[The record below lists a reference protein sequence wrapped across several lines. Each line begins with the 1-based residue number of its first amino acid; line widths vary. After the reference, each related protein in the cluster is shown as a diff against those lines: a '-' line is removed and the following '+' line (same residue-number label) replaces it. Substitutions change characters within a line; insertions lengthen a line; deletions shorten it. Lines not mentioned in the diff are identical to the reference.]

1 MQRLLLALLAL
12 STLALHNLHGQ
23 EAVHH
28 HHTRVRRAQL
38 VATSTPTPK
47 DSPTPSATV
56 ETSPTP
62 VWATPTPENTPA
74 TTHYESH
81 PSGSGALIG
90 LVFTG
95 LLVGGGIWGIAK
107 ITGRF
112 SPGTSSPAALPDDT
126 RQLLENIKE
135 DIGNSI
141 IPRRVGVPG
150 FVCKAGEAIT
160 MAVTAVKYYHDQSHV
175 RYEGGSRGVSFRVCR
190 GVSYRLGAHK
200 SHRVTNSTLDH
211 LDTGTL
217 VITNQAVSLIGDNA
231 VYMPYKKIVNFEWY
245 TDGFGFQTAAARN
258 THYVFANIREDVMP
272 YIRRA
277 ITCFTTSPET
287 FGDTRKNQ
295 TTFQDPKQL
304 TDEYNGFINKYL
316 DLMEQGLKQ
325 AAPGAEVLDRK
336 YEPGEINVKGET
348 YRVCQ
353 MKVKVPQYDD
363 PHWLY
368 VTLINNDT
376 EIKAVSANVYQHF
389 LQTGEFQT
397 DQSNEQATTNSNGTV
412 VNR

>member
-1 MQRLLLALLAL
+1 MHRLLLALLAL
-12 STLALHNLHGQ
+12 STLALPNVHGQ

-38 VATSTPTPK
+38 VATSTPK
-47 DSPTPSATV
+47 DSPNPSASV
-56 ETSPTP
+56 EESPTP

-74 TTHYESH
+74 TTQYESH

-107 ITGRF
+107 ITGRL

-135 DIGNSI
+135 DIGNGI
-141 IPRRVGVPG
+141 IPQRVGVPG

-217 VITNQAVSLIGDNA
+217 VITNQAVSLIGNNA

-245 TDGFGFQTAAARN
+245 TDGFGFQTVAARN

-272 YIRRA
+272 YIRGA

-287 FGDTRKNQ
+287 FGDTARTRQ
-295 TTFQDPKQL
+295 LPK
-304 TDEYNGFINKYL
+304 TG
-316 DLMEQGLKQ
+316 
-325 AAPGAEVLDRK
+325 
-336 YEPGEINVKGET
+336 
-348 YRVCQ
+348 
-353 MKVKVPQYDD
+353 
-363 PHWLY
+363 
-368 VTLINNDT
+368 
-376 EIKAVSANVYQHF
+376 SS
-389 LQTGEFQT
+389 LQTNITGSST
-397 DQSNEQATTNSNGTV
+397 STLN
-412 VNR
+412 